1 MFNNWCTY
9 FICLLE
15 IFFYKSQP
23 FYFIPILGIQNTTIS
38 VSTYSI
44 RAKKKKLCKL
54 IRFIVTLH
62 RNLIRC
68 NNTLMC
74 NTQRW
79 LKMWTIEKLRD
90 WAQKQILDISNIYYR
105 ISHWNIKTPNMVYPL
120 NAFMIK
126 YSNCQMMSEVG

>member
-1 MFNNWCTY
+1 MY
-9 FICLLE
+9 FIWLLE
-15 IFFYKSQP
+15 ILFYKIQP
-23 FYFIPILGIQNTTIS
+23 FFFIPTLWVYKTQLS

-44 RAKKKKLCKL
+44 RAKEKKLCKL
-54 IRFIVTLH
+54 VRFIGTLH

-68 NNTLMC
+68 NNALMC
-74 NTQRW
+74 NTQMW

-90 WAQKQILDISNIYYR
+90 WVQKQILDISNIYYG
-105 ISHWNIKTPNMVYPL
+105 ISHWNIKTPNMDYPL